1 MVSITIKSTEET
13 KKFGPAG
20 IGRSMKERKDVQYA
34 KESLE
39 SLNQQLLNVQLEFD
53 SEVASLNTKTN
64 QDVLETVLFKPNKN
78 DISVKL
84 LSLVWY
90 PSGRDS
96 FSK

>member
-34 KESLE
+34 KGSLE